1 MDKELLEDIKNLL
14 KIFDGF
20 INYNF
25 ELILDE
31 DRNIYTDLKL
41 LENKKDL
48 LKNIFEWKSRECSKF
63 NDKETE
69 EFRNNINKFLNK
81 SIGRTF
87 TKDEF
92 EIIYINIGN
101 GVNKKLTKKFI
112 DSNFDLELLKE
123 RRVWMI

>member
-87 TKDEF
+87 IKDEF
-92 EIIYINIGN
+92 EIIYINLGN

-123 RRVWMI
+123 KRIWMI

>member
-69 EFRNNINKFLNK
+69 EFRKNINEFPNK

-87 TKDEF
+87 TKNEF
-92 EIIYINIGN
+92 EIIYINLGN
-101 GVNKKLTKKFI
+101 GVNKELTKKFI

-123 RRVWMI
+123 RRIWMI

>member
-1 MDKELLEDIKNLL
+1 MDKELLEDVKSLL

-69 EFRNNINKFLNK
+69 KFRNNINKFLNK

-92 EIIYINIGN
+92 EIIYINLGN

-123 RRVWMI
+123 KRIWTI

>member
-81 SIGRTF
+81 SIGRIF

-92 EIIYINIGN
+92 EIIYINLGN

-123 RRVWMI
+123 KRIWMI

>member
-63 NDKETE
+63 NYKETE

-81 SIGRTF
+81 SIGRT
-87 TKDEF
+87 
-92 EIIYINIGN
+92 
-101 GVNKKLTKKFI
+101 L
-112 DSNFDLELLKE
+112 
-123 RRVWMI
+123 